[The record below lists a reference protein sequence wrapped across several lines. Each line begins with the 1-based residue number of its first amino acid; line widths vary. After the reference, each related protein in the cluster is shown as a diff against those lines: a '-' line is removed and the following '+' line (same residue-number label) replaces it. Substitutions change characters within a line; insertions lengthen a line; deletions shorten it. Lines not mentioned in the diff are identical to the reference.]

1 MIIRKSKYTKG
12 HRSSSRG
19 SYRRNSHQRNGSYG
33 SSINNKARIK
43 GSPYQVLNKY
53 LGLAKEALSSGDRI
67 QAEYYFQHADHYSR
81 IMIKNDMDLK
91 IIKTE
96 ENQKNDNAT
105 LKNSSDSSDSNE
117 STEPNQQAGQEYK
130 EDTDNENDNSLESVG
145 FLSGDLQ
152 KK

>member
-1 MIIRKSKYTKG
+1 MIIRKSRYTKS
-12 HRSSSRG
+12 HRPSGRS
-19 SYRRNSHQRNGSYG
+19 SYRRNSQQRNGSYG
-33 SSINNKARIK
+33 SNANNREKIK

-53 LGLAKEALSSGDRI
+53 LVLAREALSSGDRI

-96 ENQKNDNAT
+96 ENQKYDNSI
-105 LKNSSDSSDSNE
+105 LKNNPDSNE
-117 STEPNQQAGQEYK
+117 PAEENQQDRKEYK
-130 EDTDNENDNSLESVG
+130 KDANDEDDNSLESVG
-145 FLSGDLQ
+145 FLSGDLT